1 MKVNILQSAMLLL
14 SILSLST
21 TSYAQETTGQTLA
34 EKMKQGNITIEASV
48 RGCGEDVKQHC
59 PGLGN
64 NSQRVFMC
72 LGAYEAYLTPQCKQG
87 ILEASLSIKTSA
99 AAIDYSISACEAD
112 ADKHCLEVQ
121 PGEGRLLRCLKAN
134 QTNVSN
140 QCVTALRE
148 TGLWE
153 SVQ

>member
-1 MKVNILQSAMLLL
+1 MKLNISHSAMLLL
-14 SILSLST
+14 STLLLST
-21 TSYAQETTGQTLA
+21 TSYAQDTTGQTLA
-34 EKMKQGNITIEASV
+34 EKMKQGSITINASV

-72 LGAYEAYLTPQCKQG
+72 LGAYEAQLTPQCKQG
-87 ILEASLSIKTSA
+87 ILEASLAIRTGA

-134 QTNVSN
+134 QTDVSK
-140 QCVTALRE
+140 QCVTALKE

>member
-1 MKVNILQSAMLLL
+1 MKLNILQSAVLLL
-14 SILSLST
+14 STLLLST
-21 TSYAQETTGQTLA
+21 TLYAQETTGQTLA
-34 EKMKQGNITIEASV
+34 EKMKQGNITINASV

-64 NSQRVFMC
+64 NSQRIFMC
-72 LGAYEAYLTPQCKQG
+72 LGAYEAQLTAQCKQG
-87 ILEASLSIKTSA
+87 ILEASLAIKTGA

-134 QTNVSN
+134 QTDVSS
-140 QCVTALRE
+140 QCVTALKE

>member
-1 MKVNILQSAMLLL
+1 MKLNILQSAMLLL
-14 SILSLST
+14 STLLLST
-21 TSYAQETTGQTLA
+21 TSYAQDTSGQTLA
-34 EKMKQGNITIEASV
+34 EKMKQGNITINASV

-72 LGAYEAYLTPQCKQG
+72 LGAYEAHLTPQFKQG
-87 ILEASLSIKTSA
+87 ILEASLAIKTGA

-134 QTNVSN
+134 QTDVSN
-140 QCVTALRE
+140 QCVTALKE

-153 SVQ
+153 TVQ

>member
-1 MKVNILQSAMLLL
+1 MKLTILQNAMLLL
-14 SILSLST
+14 STLLFST
-21 TSYAQETTGQTLA
+21 TLYAQETTGQTLA
-34 EKMKQGNITIEASV
+34 EKMKQGNITINASV

-72 LGAYEAYLTPQCKQG
+72 LGAYEAQLTPQCKQG
-87 ILEASLSIKTSA
+87 ILEASLAIKTGA

-134 QTNVSN
+134 QADVSN
-140 QCVTALRE
+140 QCVTALKE

>member
-1 MKVNILQSAMLLL
+1 MKLNILQSAMLLL
-14 SILSLST
+14 STLLLST
-21 TSYAQETTGQTLA
+21 TSYAQDTSGQTLA
-34 EKMKQGNITIEASV
+34 EKMKQGNITINASV

-72 LGAYEAYLTPQCKQG
+72 LGAYEAQLTPQCKQG
-87 ILEASLSIKTSA
+87 ILEASLAIKTGA

-134 QTNVSN
+134 QADVSN
-140 QCVTALRE
+140 QCVTALKE

>member
-1 MKVNILQSAMLLL
+1 
-14 SILSLST
+14 
-21 TSYAQETTGQTLA
+21 
-34 EKMKQGNITIEASV
+34 MKQGNITINASV

-64 NSQRVFMC
+64 NSKKIFMC
-72 LGAYEAYLTPQCKQG
+72 LGAYEAQLTQQCKQG
-87 ILEASLSIKTSA
+87 ILEASLAIKTGA

-140 QCVTALRE
+140 QCVTALKE

-153 SVQ
+153 TVQ

>member
-1 MKVNILQSAMLLL
+1 MKLNISQSAMLLL
-14 SILSLST
+14 STLLLST
-21 TSYAQETTGQTLA
+21 TSYAQDTTGQTLA
-34 EKMKQGNITIEASV
+34 EKMKQGSITINASV

-72 LGAYEAYLTPQCKQG
+72 LGAYEAQLTPQCKQG
-87 ILEASLSIKTSA
+87 ILEASLAIRTGA

-134 QTNVSN
+134 QTDVSK
-140 QCVTALRE
+140 QCVTALKE

>member
-21 TSYAQETTGQTLA
+21 TSYAQETAGQTLA
-34 EKMKQGNITIEASV
+34 EKMKQGNITINASV

-64 NSQRVFMC
+64 NSKRIFMC

-134 QTNVSN
+134 QTDVSN
-140 QCVTALRE
+140 QCVTALKE

>member
-1 MKVNILQSAMLLL
+1 MKVNILQSVMLLL

-34 EKMKQGNITIEASV
+34 EKMKQGSITINASV

-64 NSQRVFMC
+64 NSQRIFMC

-134 QTNVSN
+134 QTDVSN
-140 QCVTALRE
+140 QCVTALKE

>member
-1 MKVNILQSAMLLL
+1 MKANILQSAMLLL

-21 TSYAQETTGQTLA
+21 TSYAQETAGQTLA
-34 EKMKQGNITIEASV
+34 EKMKQGNITINASV
-48 RGCGEDVKQHC
+48 KGCGEDVKQHC

-64 NSQRVFMC
+64 NSQRIFMC
-72 LGAYEAYLTPQCKQG
+72 LGAYEAHLTPQCKQG
-87 ILEASLSIKTSA
+87 ILEASLALKTGA
-99 AAIDYSISACEAD
+99 AAIEYSISACETD

-134 QTNVSN
+134 QTNVSK
-140 QCVTALRE
+140 QCVTALKE
-148 TGLWE
+148 TGMWE

>member
-1 MKVNILQSAMLLL
+1 MKMNILQSAMLLL

-21 TSYAQETTGQTLA
+21 TSHAQETTGQTLA
-34 EKMKQGNITIEASV
+34 EKMKQGNITINASV

-134 QTNVSN
+134 QTDVSN
-140 QCVTALRE
+140 QCVTALKE

>member
-1 MKVNILQSAMLLL
+1 MNILQSAMLLL

-21 TSYAQETTGQTLA
+21 TSHAQETTGQTLA
-34 EKMKQGNITIEASV
+34 EKMKQGNITINASV

-64 NSQRVFMC
+64 NSQRIFMC

-134 QTNVSN
+134 QTDVSN
-140 QCVTALRE
+140 QCVTALKE

>member
-1 MKVNILQSAMLLL
+1 MKLTILQNAMLLL
-14 SILSLST
+14 STLLLST
-21 TSYAQETTGQTLA
+21 TLYAQETTGQTLA
-34 EKMKQGNITIEASV
+34 EKMKQGNITINASV

-72 LGAYEAYLTPQCKQG
+72 LGAYEAQLTPQCKQG
-87 ILEASLSIKTSA
+87 ILEASLAIKTGA

-134 QTNVSN
+134 QADVSN
-140 QCVTALRE
+140 QCVAALKE

>member
-1 MKVNILQSAMLLL
+1 MKMKILQSTMLLL

-21 TSYAQETTGQTLA
+21 TSHAQETTGQTLA
-34 EKMKQGNITIEASV
+34 EKMKQGSITINASV

-64 NSQRVFMC
+64 NSQRIFMC

-134 QTNVSN
+134 QTDVSN
-140 QCVTALRE
+140 QCVTALKE

>member
-34 EKMKQGNITIEASV
+34 EKMKQGNITINASV

-134 QTNVSN
+134 QTDVSS
-140 QCVTALRE
+140 QCVTALKE

>member
-1 MKVNILQSAMLLL
+1 MKVNILQSTMLLL

-21 TSYAQETTGQTLA
+21 ASYAQETTGQTLA
-34 EKMKQGNITIEASV
+34 EKIKQGNITIKASV
-48 RGCGEDVKQHC
+48 RGCDEDVKQHC

-134 QTNVSN
+134 QTDVSS
-140 QCVTALRE
+140 QCVTALKE

>member
-1 MKVNILQSAMLLL
+1 LLL
-14 SILSLST
+14 SINAQ
-21 TSYAQETTGQTLA
+21 AQETTGQPLS
-34 EKMKQGNITIEASV
+34 EKMKQTSITINASV
-48 RGCGEDVKQHC
+48 RGCSEDVKQHC

-64 NSQRVFMC
+64 NSQRIFMC

-134 QTNVSN
+134 QTDVSN
-140 QCVTALRE
+140 QCVTALKE

>member
-1 MKVNILQSAMLLL
+1 MKLNILQSTMVLL
-14 SILSLST
+14 STLLLST
-21 TSYAQETTGQTLA
+21 TSYAQDTSGQTLA
-34 EKMKQGNITIEASV
+34 EKMKQGNITINASV

-72 LGAYEAYLTPQCKQG
+72 LGAYEAHLTPQCKQG
-87 ILEASLSIKTSA
+87 ILEASLAIKTGA

-134 QTNVSN
+134 QTDVSS
-140 QCVTALRE
+140 QCVTALKE